1 MYKSGISNISKINKI
16 IVKSG
21 NKKIVTEYWVQ
32 AQPAM
37 FRIKRQRSQSKRKL
51 NVSVY
56 DCSTVEI
63 LRISPASAKH

>member
-32 AQPAM
+32 AQPAKKTTNSLCA
-37 FRIKRQRSQSKRKL
+37 RRGKSIGKRERKL
-51 NVSVY
+51 F
-56 DCSTVEI
+56 I
-63 LRISPASAKH
+63 RMF